1 MKKELCVKLVIY
13 KDYTE
18 MHGQQ
23 NVKMFLHSCKT
34 PSGKTN

>member
-1 MKKELCVKLVIY
+1 LVIY

-23 NVKMFLHSCKT
+23 NIKLAFYVISCCRL
-34 PSGKTN
+34 SVCSYWQ